1 MASANKAIK
10 GFKPETIKKIVN
22 SLVALINHYIGLLKA
37 GKQVNISISNGNR
50 KIGRCMNVSLA
61 PIVTCGNCKECK
73 YFCYDVKACC
83 QYENVRIARAKN
95 TALFNYNRELFFDQL
110 WDRMSR
116 KKANKYLRFHVSGEI
131 KDVNHFD
138 YIVKTA
144 RLFPDFKIWT
154 YTKMYHVVNEWIK
167 ANGGTK
173 KALPDNLSVMMSEWK
188 GLPIVNPYNLPVF
201 RCVYANE
208 KKPAIF
214 HCPGN
219 CDFCKA
225 NNCGC
230 VNGQSAYVDLH

>member
-1 MASANKAIK
+1 MASKNKAVK
-10 GFKPETIKKIVN
+10 GFKPETIKKIVE
-22 SLVALINHYIGLLKA
+22 SLVVLINYFIGLLKA
-37 GKQVNISISNGNR
+37 GKDVTISISNGNR

-95 TALFNYNRELFFDQL
+95 TALFNYDRDMFFGQL
-110 WDRMSR
+110 WAKMSR
-116 KKANKYLRFHVSGEI
+116 KKTNKYLRFHVSGEI

-167 ANGGTK
+167 ANGGSK

-201 RCVYANE
+201 RCVYSNE
-208 KKPAIF
+208 KKPDIF